1 MDYKNLRPEVQN
13 YMKSIQSTLEEENY
27 LKNVDQASLDL
38 LATNLE
44 IIFSAKEFID
54 KDGIVSYNGNG
65 TPMPHPAVKI
75 MNDAQRKALEI
86 MREYGLTALAR
97 KRLTRGEPEKEEES
111 PLMNFLNSK

>member
-27 LKNVDQASLDL
+27 LKNVDSASLDL
-38 LATNLE
+38 LATNLN
-44 IIFSAKEFID
+44 IIFDAKEILD
-54 KDGIVSYNGNG
+54 KDGIVSYNNNG

-86 MREYGLTALAR
+86 TVSKAIKQPSLSIL
-97 KRLTRGEPEKEEES
+97 LFP
-111 PLMNFLNSK
+111 FLLFYIYII